1 MSEVK
6 LTIAGREYT
15 VACAEGEE
23 SHVAMLGSQIDAKL
37 QELGGNLAPQESQNL
52 VFGGLL
58 IADELHEARKAASAK
73 QVELEAKIT
82 SLEASS
88 REAKLAL
95 GQRDELTLTVTRLE
109 QELDGL
115 QSAHQR
121 HSAEVDDMRAELEQR
136 REQAQTATDE
146 QEKLAAQVAEL
157 ARERDGLAAQI
168 ENKDLLLR
176 KANDHIDELKA
187 AAAATTPAAGA
198 FPVTAGSSSDDPD
211 LAPALE
217 RFAELLETCA
227 DKLESKTASS

>member
-1 MSEVK
+1 MSEVT

-23 SHVAMLGSQIDAKL
+23 PHVAMLGSQIDAKL
-37 QELGGNLAPQESQNL
+37 QELGGNLASQESQNL

-58 IADELHEARKAASAK
+58 IADELHEARMAASAR
-73 QVELEAKIT
+73 QAELEAKIT
-82 SLEASS
+82 SLKESS
-88 REAKLAL
+88 HEAKLAI

-121 HSAEVDDMRAELEQR
+121 HSAEVDDLRSELEQR

-168 ENKDLLLR
+168 ENKDLLLQ

-187 AAAATTPAAGA
+187 AAAKTPAAGA
-198 FPVTAGSSSDDPD
+198 FPVSAGTSTDDPD

-217 RFAELLETCA
+217 RFADLLETCA
-227 DKLESKTASS
+227 DKLESKAASA

>member
-37 QELGGNLAPQESQNL
+37 KELGGNLAPQESQNL

-58 IADELHEARKAASAK
+58 IADELHEAKKTASAR
-73 QVELEAKIT
+73 QAELEAKIT
-82 SLEASS
+82 TLEEGS
-88 REAKLAL
+88 REAERAI
-95 GQRDELTLTVTRLE
+95 GQRDELTQTVTKLE

-121 HSAEVDDMRAELEQR
+121 HSAEVDDLRSELEQR
-136 REQAQTATDE
+136 REQAQSAANE

-157 ARERDGLAAQI
+157 TRERDGLATQI
-168 ENKDLLLR
+168 HNKDLLLQ
-176 KANDHIDELKA
+176 KANDHIDKLKA
-187 AAAATTPAAGA
+187 AAAMTPASGA
-198 FPVTAGSSSDDPD
+198 FPISTGSSSEDPD

-227 DKLESKTASS
+227 DKLESKAANT